1 MTKRLIPIVF
11 CFFLMA
17 IFLLSSCRVT
27 TPDEGD
33 FDILITD
40 GKIVDG
46 TGQHMFYGDIGIKGD
61 IIAEIGNLEGK
72 KAAKIIDAKGMVVS
86 PGFIDIHTHCED
98 GLSDPDAK
106 ANLNYLIQGT
116 TTVVTGNC
124 SYGTFEVAKTKEL
137 WEKQGIGTNAIHLV
151 GLGDVRK
158 AVLGV
163 DPREPIQEEI
173 EKMQAMVRKAMEEG
187 AWGVSAGLEY
197 IPNRYASTEEVIALT
212 KIAAEYGGVY
222 SSHQRDECSRVPEAT
237 KETIRI
243 AEETGIRVNVAHYKV
258 CGKSNWGMMKE
269 AVAVINEARVRGIQ
283 ITADMYPYDK
293 AATGYLRSVFLI
305 PKDMEPMAGLQKKMR
320 DKSLPEEERQKQRE
334 QYNDEVIKALKDN
347 EKRAQIKTLTE
358 TGYPHDPG
366 PIVLWGW
373 DSIAVMVAD
382 KNSHLIGKIISDL
395 AQEQDRDAFD
405 IAADIVIDDP
415 DAYQSGG
422 VMSEEE
428 MKYAIKQDWLMF
440 SSDGVAS
447 PIVTEED
454 RPRNGHPR
462 SFGSQARVLQ
472 RYVREEKVLTLEEGI
487 KKMTSLPASFL
498 QLMDRGIL
506 KKGYI
511 ADIAIFDPDAIREN
525 ATYADARQYSTGT
538 EYVIVN
544 GKIGIE
550 NGKYT
555 GGLHGKLLLLTEN
568 K

>member
-1 MTKRLIPIVF
+1 MTKRLISIVF
-11 CFFLMA
+11 CFLMA
-17 IFLLSSCRVT
+17 IFLLSSCRGT
-27 TPDEGD
+27 APDEGD
-33 FDILITD
+33 FDILITN

-46 TGQHMFYGDIGIKGD
+46 TGNPMFSGDVGIKGD
-61 IIAEIGNLEGK
+61 TIAEIGNLEGK
-72 KAAKIIDAKGMVVS
+72 KAAKIIDAKGLVVS
-86 PGFIDIHTHCED
+86 PGFIDMHTHCED
-98 GLSDPDAK
+98 GLSDPESK

-124 SYGTFEVAKTKEL
+124 SYGTFEIAKTKEL

-151 GLGDVRK
+151 GLGDVRR

-163 DPREPIQEEI
+163 DPREPKQEEI
-173 EKMQAMVRKAMEEG
+173 EKMQSIVRKAMEEG

-212 KIAAEYGGVY
+212 KIAAEFGGVY

-237 KETIRI
+237 EETIRI
-243 AEETGIRVNVAHYKV
+243 AEETGIRVNAAHFKV

-269 AVAVINEARVRGIQ
+269 AVDVINEARARGIQ

-293 AATGYLRSVFLI
+293 AATGYLRWVFQI
-305 PKDMEPMAGLQKKMR
+305 PKDMEPLAGLQKKMR
-320 DKSLPEEERQKQRE
+320 DRSLPAEERQKLRE
-334 QYNDEVIKALKDN
+334 QYNDEVIKALKDK
-347 EKRAQIKTLTE
+347 EKREQIKKLTE

-366 PIVLWGW
+366 PIVMWGW
-373 DSIAVMVAD
+373 DNIIVMVAD

-395 AQEQDRDAFD
+395 AEEQGRDAFD
-405 IAADIVIDDP
+405 VAADIVIDEP
-415 DAYQSGG
+415 DVYQSGG
-422 VMSEEE
+422 AMSEEE
-428 MKYAIKQDWLMF
+428 MKYAMKQDWLMF
-440 SSDGVAS
+440 SSDGETS

-454 RPRNGHPR
+454 SPRNGHPR

-472 RYVREEKVLTLEEGI
+472 RYVREEKVLTLEDGI
-487 KKMTSLPASFL
+487 RRMTSLPASFL

-506 KKGYI
+506 KKGYK
-511 ADIAIFDPDAIREN
+511 ADIAIFDPETIREN
-525 ATYADARQYSTGT
+525 ATFADARQYSTGT

-555 GGLHGKLLLLTEN
+555 SGLHGKLLLLTEN

>member
-1 MTKRLIPIVF
+1 MKRLISIVF
-11 CFFLMA
+11 CFLMA
-17 IFLLSSCRVT
+17 IFLLSSCRGT
-27 TPDEGD
+27 APDEGD
-33 FDILITD
+33 FDILITN

-46 TGQHMFYGDIGIKGD
+46 TGNLMFSSDVGIKGD
-61 IIAEIGNLEGK
+61 TIAEIGNLEGK
-72 KAAKIIDAKGMVVS
+72 KAAKIIDAKGLVVS
-86 PGFIDIHTHCED
+86 PGFIDMHTHSED
-98 GLSDPDAK
+98 GLSNPESK

-124 SYGTFEVAKTKEL
+124 SDGTFEIAKTKEL

-151 GLGDVRK
+151 GLGDVRR

-163 DPREPIQEEI
+163 DPREPMQEEI
-173 EKMQAMVRKAMEEG
+173 EKMQSIVRKAMEEG

-212 KIAAEYGGVY
+212 KIAAEFGGVY

-237 KETIRI
+237 EETIRI
-243 AEETGIRVNVAHYKV
+243 AEETGIRVNAAHFKV

-269 AVAVINEARVRGIQ
+269 AVDVINEARARGIQ

-293 AATGYLRSVFLI
+293 AATGYLRSVFQI
-305 PKDMEPMAGLQKKMR
+305 PKDMEPLAGLQKKMR
-320 DKSLPEEERQKQRE
+320 DRSLPAEERQKLRE
-334 QYNDEVIKALKDN
+334 QYNDELIKALKDK
-347 EKRAQIKTLTE
+347 EKREQIKKLTE

-366 PIVLWGW
+366 PIAMWGW
-373 DSIAVMVAD
+373 DNYTVMVAD
-382 KNSHLIGKIISDL
+382 KNSHLIGKLISDL
-395 AQEQDRDAFD
+395 AQEQGRDAFD
-405 IAADIVIDDP
+405 VAADIVLDEP
-415 DAYQSGG
+415 DVYQSGG
-422 VMSEEE
+422 AMSEEE
-428 MKYAIKQDWLMF
+428 MKYAMKQDWLMF
-440 SSDGVAS
+440 SSDGEAS

-472 RYVREEKVLTLEEGI
+472 RYVREEKVLTLEDGI
-487 KKMTSLPASFL
+487 RKMTSLPASFL

-506 KKGYI
+506 KKGYK
-511 ADIAIFDPDAIREN
+511 ADIAIFDPETIREN

>member
-1 MTKRLIPIVF
+1 MTKRLISIVF
-11 CFFLMA
+11 CFLMA
-17 IFLLSSCRVT
+17 IFLLSSCRGT
-27 TPDEGD
+27 APDEGD
-33 FDILITD
+33 FDILITN

-46 TGQHMFYGDIGIKGD
+46 TGNLMFSGDVGIKGD
-61 IIAEIGNLEGK
+61 TIAEIGNLEGK
-72 KAAKIIDAKGMVVS
+72 KAAKIIDAKGLVVS
-86 PGFIDIHTHCED
+86 PGFIDMHTHCED
-98 GLSDPDAK
+98 GLSDPESK

-124 SYGTFEVAKTKEL
+124 SYGTFEIAKTKEL

-151 GLGDVRK
+151 GLGDVRR

-163 DPREPIQEEI
+163 DPREPMQEEI
-173 EKMQAMVRKAMEEG
+173 EKMQSIVRKAMEEG

-212 KIAAEYGGVY
+212 KIAAEFGGVY

-237 KETIRI
+237 EETIRI
-243 AEETGIRVNVAHYKV
+243 AEETGIRVNAAHFKV

-269 AVAVINEARVRGIQ
+269 AVDVINEARARGIQ

-293 AATGYLRSVFLI
+293 AATGYLRSVFQI
-305 PKDMEPMAGLQKKMR
+305 PKDMEPLAGLQKKMGDR
-320 DKSLPEEERQKQRE
+320 SLPAEERQKLRE
-334 QYNDEVIKALKDN
+334 QYNDEVIKALKDK
-347 EKRAQIKTLTE
+347 EKREQIKKLTE

-366 PIVLWGW
+366 PIAMWGW
-373 DSIAVMVAD
+373 DNYTVMVAD
-382 KNSHLIGKIISDL
+382 KNSHLIGKLISDL
-395 AQEQDRDAFD
+395 AQEQGRDAFD
-405 IAADIVIDDP
+405 VAADIVIDEP
-415 DAYQSGG
+415 DVYQSGG
-422 VMSEEE
+422 AMSEEE
-428 MKYAIKQDWLMF
+428 MKYAMKQDWLMF
-440 SSDGVAS
+440 SSDGEAS

-472 RYVREEKVLTLEEGI
+472 RYVREEKVLTLEDGI
-487 KKMTSLPASFL
+487 RKMTSLPASFL

-506 KKGYI
+506 KKGYK
-511 ADIAIFDPDAIREN
+511 ADIAIFDPETIREN